1 MNIFVQI
8 FIYADVFIIG
18 IIAEIV
24 YRHAYAH
31 YHPAIKVKPQH
42 QISETIRLTQ
52 STREKLL
59 LEAEQKFQIILQ
71 HSADQLTKD
80 LGVTAERI
88 NVTVKKLSAD
98 IITKELEGF
107 QQLFRDY
114 QVKTSQELE
123 STKTQTAKY
132 QEELKAKLDEQAT
145 AEKQRLV
152 ATIDN
157 KLSDVIMSFLA
168 DSMQHEVD
176 LGGQMD
182 YLMSTLEDHKAEF
195 KKAIND

>member
-1 MNIFVQI
+1 MSILLQI
-8 FIYADVFIIG
+8 FIYVDVFIIG
-18 IIAEIV
+18 IAVAIA

-31 YHPAIKVKPQH
+31 YHPTVKAKPQH
-42 QISETIRLTQ
+42 VVSEATRLTQ
-52 STREKLL
+52 SAREKLL
-59 LEAEQKFQIILQ
+59 LEAEQKFQQILQ

-80 LGVTAERI
+80 LDLTAERI

-114 QVKTSQELE
+114 QAKTTQDLE
-123 STKTQTAKY
+123 STKAQTAKY
-132 QEELKAKLDEQAT
+132 QEELKARLDEQAT
-145 AEKQRLV
+145 TEKQRLV

-168 DSMQHEVD
+168 DSMQHEID

-182 YLMSTLEDHKAEF
+182 YLMSTLEEHKAEF